1 MADFRRKGGLTLAES
16 PANNATITH
25 ESPVNHPCL
34 ERRRGEKLYKTFFL
48 DMTNNKNNYC
58 VIMAGG
64 VGSRFWPFSRE
75 SKPKQFLD
83 FFGTGRSLLQMTVDR
98 FRPLV
103 PIENV
108 FIVTNVAYKQMI
120 LEQIPDLAEGQ
131 ILCEPAR
138 RNTAPCI
145 AYATAHIRAICRRR
159 LGNPSPREFYDRPQD
174 ARSSG
179 ALHPSREGEQNDDP
193 LGIDWKRPEMQA
205 NIVVAASDHLILE
218 EEKFRETISKAFAF
232 VSQNNAIATL
242 GMKPTRPETGYGYI
256 QFVADEL
263 NVKLKI
269 KNEELKIEDG
279 IYPVKTFTEKPNLE
293 MAKVFLESGD
303 FLWNSGIFIWNLKTI
318 SEAFRYLLPEVAD
331 RFREGELLMGTEREE
346 KFIEEI
352 FPKCPNI
359 SIDYGIMEKAENV
372 YVLPSSFGWSDLG
385 TWGSLY
391 ELSEKDENRNVS
403 LHSKAYFHEAEGN
416 IVVLEPGK
424 VAIVQGV
431 DDMIIAE
438 EQGALLICKR
448 AEEQRIKQFVSEL

>member
-1 MADFRRKGGLTLAES
+1 MTKKE
-16 PANNATITH
+16 
-25 ESPVNHPCL
+25 NH
-34 ERRRGEKLYKTFFL
+34 
-48 DMTNNKNNYC
+48 YC

-64 VGSRFWPFSRE
+64 IGSRFWPYSRE
-75 SKPKQFLD
+75 KKPKQFLD

-98 FRPLV
+98 FRPIV
-103 PIENV
+103 PIENM
-108 FIVTNVAYKQMI
+108 FIVTNVQYKQIIM
-120 LEQIPDLAEGQ
+120 EQIPDLSEGQ

-145 AYATAHIRAICRRR
+145 AYATAHIRALC
-159 LGNPSPREFYDRPQD
+159 LQKAYGFTQENQGFTKDGKLKVGETGASLPSYLD
-174 ARSSG
+174 
-179 ALHPSREGEQNDDP
+179 
-193 LGIDWKRPEMQA
+193 IDWQKPEMQA

-218 EEKFRETISKAFAF
+218 EEKFRQTILKAFEFTSA
-232 VSQNNAIATL
+232 NKAICTL
-242 GMKPTRPETGYGYI
+242 GMHPTRPETGYGYI

-263 NVKLKI
+263 NSKLKI
-269 KNEELKIEDG
+269 KDYESAQG

-303 FLWNSGIFIWNLKTI
+303 FLWNSGIFIWNLQTI

-331 RFREGELLMGTEREE
+331 RFREGELLMGTDKEE
-346 KFIEEI
+346 DFIEQM

-391 ELSEKDENRNVS
+391 ELSEKDAEGNVS
-403 LHSKAYFHEAEGN
+403 LHSEAHFYEAKGN
-416 IVVLEPGK
+416 IVVLEKGK
-424 VAIVQGV
+424 KAIVQGV

-438 EQGALLICKR
+438 QDGALLVCKK

>member
-1 MADFRRKGGLTLAES
+1 
-16 PANNATITH
+16 
-25 ESPVNHPCL
+25 
-34 ERRRGEKLYKTFFL
+34 
-48 DMTNNKNNYC
+48 
-58 VIMAGG
+58 MAGG

-75 SKPKQFLD
+75 NKPKQFLD

-98 FRPLV
+98 FRPIV

-120 LEQIPDLAEGQ
+120 MEQVPDLKEGQ

-145 AYATAHIRAICRRR
+145 AYATAHIRALCLQKAYGLTKDESKQFEGFTKEGKIKG
-159 LGNPSPREFYDRPQD
+159 GNSSLPNYQD
-174 ARSSG
+174 
-179 ALHPSREGEQNDDP
+179 
-193 LGIDWKRPEMQA
+193 IDWSKPEMQA

-218 EEKFRETISKAFAF
+218 EEKFRDTIRKAFDF
-232 VSQNNAIATL
+232 VSKHDAIATL
-242 GMKPTRPETGYGYI
+242 GMTPTRPETGYGYI
-256 QFVADEL
+256 QFVADEQ
-263 NVKLKI
+263 NEKLKI

-293 MAKVFLESGD
+293 MAKVFLNSGD

-318 SEAFRYLLPEVAD
+318 SEAFRNLLPEVAD

-346 KFIEEI
+346 AFIEDI

-359 SIDYGIMEKAENV
+359 SIDYGIMEKANNV
-372 YVLPSSFGWSDLG
+372 FVLPSSFGWSDLG

-391 ELSEKDENRNVS
+391 ELSEKDEHRNVS

-424 VAIVQGV
+424 IAIVQGV
-431 DDMIIAE
+431 DDMIVV
-438 EQGALLICKR
+438 EQGGALLICKK
-448 AEEQRIKQFVSEL
+448 AEEQQIKNWVLELN

>member
-1 MADFRRKGGLTLAES
+1 
-16 PANNATITH
+16 
-25 ESPVNHPCL
+25 
-34 ERRRGEKLYKTFFL
+34 
-48 DMTNNKNNYC
+48 MTNNKNNYC

-145 AYATAHIRAICRRR
+145 AYATAHIRALCLQKAYGLSKDESKQFEGFTKEGKIKG
-159 LGNPSPREFYDRPQD
+159 GNSSLPNYQD
-174 ARSSG
+174 
-179 ALHPSREGEQNDDP
+179 
-193 LGIDWKRPEMQA
+193 IDWSKPEMQA

-391 ELSEKDENRNVS
+391 ELSEKDENQNVS